1 MEVLLPNYTVSDIR
15 TFDLQM
21 AMMSNLLWVLHA
33 DKIPPHIG
41 VSVNGLFYSL
51 KANGKDEGVA
61 IEGLVEIVNR
71 RKISTLC
78 FELNSTFDESTLS
91 EEFRKFD
98 KTIPNQVTCLRPIK
112 NSLKHDSATKLVDLL
127 QMLEENEEIGLVM
140 GIHIKE
146 DFEGIQDYDVEA
158 IHARLKLLNK

>member
-1 MEVLLPNYTVSDIR
+1 MPNYTVSDLR
-15 TFDLQM
+15 TFDLQK
-21 AMMSNLLWVLHA
+21 AMTSNLLWVLHA

-61 IEGLVEIVNR
+61 IEGLLDIVNR

-98 KTIPNQVTCLRPIK
+98 KTI
-112 NSLKHDSATKLVDLL
+112 
-127 QMLEENEEIGLVM
+127 
-140 GIHIKE
+140 
-146 DFEGIQDYDVEA
+146 
-158 IHARLKLLNK
+158 